1 MKKIFL
7 FLVATILL
15 VFLYGCNEYNS
26 NPTIKKSE
34 MRAIWIS
41 YYEYDIKGL
50 NYNDFKARINEMFDN
65 IKGVGLNTVIVHT
78 RVNADSIY
86 KSEYFPYSDIIKDEN
101 GQAPDYDP
109 LEYMVNAAHERN
121 LSIHAWINPFRVSN
135 KSSDITTLCENHI
148 ARQWYE
154 SEETKNN
161 VIPFN
166 EKIYFNPASADVRK
180 LIING
185 VREIINRYEVDGI
198 HIDDYFYPTT
208 DENFDKSSYSKYL
221 ENCSSPLSLTEWRI
235 TNINTLISE
244 IWKITNSKEIMLGIS
259 PSAHIDEEYFLKNGY
274 ANTKEWLKS
283 VGFADYITPQ
293 IYWGFDYS
301 DKEYRFDV
309 MLKKWVDLKRDKD
322 VMLIPGLA
330 AYKIGTEDTN
340 DEWINNS
347 DILKRQVMLL
357 REQKC
362 DGFALFS
369 YSYLFSNN
377 QQNAL
382 ERQNLSEIL

>member
-26 NPTIKKSE
+26 NPTIKNNE

-50 NYNDFKARINEMFDN
+50 NYNDFKVRINEMFDN
-65 IKGVGLNTVIVHT
+65 IKSVGLNTVIVHT
-78 RVNADSIY
+78 RANADSIY
-86 KSEYFPYSDIIKDEN
+86 KSEYFPYSDIIKDES
-101 GQAPDYDP
+101 GQAPEYDP

-154 SEETKNN
+154 NEETKNN

-166 EKIYFNPASADVRK
+166 EKIYFNPASPDVRK

-208 DENFDKSSYSKYL
+208 DESFDKISYSKYL

-235 TNINTLISE
+235 ANINTLISE

-274 ANTKEWLKS
+274 ANIKEWLKF

-357 REQKC
+357 REQNC
-362 DGFALFS
+362 SGFALFS